1 MLSKNPNLSLVGHTN
16 TITGLSLN
24 PEGTHLLSNGMDS
37 NLYCKNFVY
46 YLFFKILS
54 SF

>member
-1 MLSKNPNLSLVGHTN
+1 MISKNPHLSLTGHGN

-37 NLYCKNFVY
+37 NLFRK
-46 YLFFKILS
+46 
-54 SF
+54 